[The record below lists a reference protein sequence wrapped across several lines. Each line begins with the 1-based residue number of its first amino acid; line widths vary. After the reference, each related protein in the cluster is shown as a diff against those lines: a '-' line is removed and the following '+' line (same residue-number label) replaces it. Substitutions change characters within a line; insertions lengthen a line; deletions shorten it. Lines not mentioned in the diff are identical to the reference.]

1 MKKKKWMKLL
11 PVLLLLVLVGCTGCG
26 SKGKNENI
34 EQGMALIE
42 ELDYEGALACFEQAL
57 VSGEDIREIYRG
69 QGIAY
74 MGLTQYDK
82 AIESFGNCFAVS
94 SSIPNELDYDVN
106 YYLAVAHYKNGELQ
120 KAKEI
125 YDAILDLKPKEKDA
139 YYMRG
144 SILLELGNYE
154 EAKLDFDK
162 ALELDPENYDQLVAI
177 FQVLDKFGY
186 REIGH
191 GYLQQAIDNAP
202 KTISNFD
209 KGRIYFYMEDFE
221 VARNYLEQARDAGDA
236 QAAYYLGKTWEAL
249 GEYNYAAS
257 VYNSYIK
264 EQGESALIYNQL
276 ALCNMQLEDYD
287 AALAAIEAGLTLED
301 KSIQQ
306 VLYFNQI
313 VIYEYQGDFDKA
325 ASLMAI
331 YKRNYP
337 DDEEAAREYEFLKT
351 R

>member
-1 MKKKKWMKLL
+1 MKTKWMRWF
-11 PVLLLLVLVGCTGCG
+11 PFILLLVMIGCTGCG
-26 SKGKNENI
+26 NKGENENTK
-34 EQGMALIE
+34 QGMALIE
-42 ELDYEGALACFEQAL
+42 ELDYEGALGCFEQAL
-57 VSGEDIREIYRG
+57 VSSEDLREIYRL

-82 AIESFGNCFAVS
+82 AIEAFGKFFGES
-94 SSIPNELDYDVN
+94 SSIPNAMDYDVN

-125 YDAILDLKPKEKDA
+125 YDAILNMKSKEKDA
-139 YYMRG
+139 YFMRG
-144 SILLELGNYE
+144 SILLELGKYE

-162 ALELDPENYDQLVAI
+162 AIELDPYNYAQLVSI
-177 FQVLDKFGY
+177 FQVLDQFGY

-191 GYLQQAIDNAP
+191 TYLQQAIDNAP
-202 KTISNFD
+202 KDITNFD
-209 KGRIYFYMEDFE
+209 KGRIYYYMDDFE
-221 VARNYLEQARDAGDA
+221 LARNYLEQARDAGDA

-287 AALAAIEAGLTLED
+287 SALSAIEAGLQLED
-301 KSIQQ
+301 KTIQQ

-313 VIYEYQGDFDKA
+313 VIYEYQGDFKKA
-325 ASLMAI
+325 AALMAT

-337 DDEEAAREYEFLKT
+337 DDEAALREYEFLKT